1 MENECSGAQGE
12 SQNSFG
18 SFSLQRT
25 SLYAVEG
32 TSGSG
37 IFVQSRKSTLEAK
50 ELGNL
55 KKKKNR
61 WDDGNF
67 GDNIGNVEESS
78 VKSDKRMQGTRRLYN
93 SMATILCLHSSLT

>member
-1 MENECSGAQGE
+1 MVCVMENECCGAQGE

-37 IFVQSRKSTLEAK
+37 ICVQSRKSTLEAK

-55 KKKKNR
+55 KKKI
-61 WDDGNF
+61 DG
-67 GDNIGNVEESS
+67 
-78 VKSDKRMQGTRRLYN
+78 M
-93 SMATILCLHSSLT
+93 MATLGITQATSKRVQ